1 MVLVRERRKSRGGEM
16 EKEEKR
22 VVEMNTCKYNNWWMD
37 RKIDEQI
44 DRQIKREKNTKKIY
58 R

>member
-1 MVLVRERRKSRGGEM
+1 MVLVRERRKNRGGEM

-22 VVEMNTCKYNNWWMD
+22 VVEMNTCKHNNRWKD

-44 DRQIKREKNTKKIY
+44 DTQIKREKNT
-58 R
+58 